1 MSGRRPVD
9 AADRARVLRDPQLLA
24 AFRVAF
30 AGTDAEQAL
39 RRADDPEAA
48 GVTGAASPF
57 IGIESARRRL
67 FQPDVTDVDRATW
80 RDLEGRR
87 IAEHRRIDEAVSRVL
102 ADAGEIGPMLAP
114 AQPTGRVGGR
124 RLLIGAAALVSVVL
138 VISAVVAVGIVARRS
153 PIPPAAA
160 VIEPPALDGTTI
172 LTLVDRIEPGVSS
185 TSTITWNSGY
195 DPLQPDG
202 FGLGI
207 ALRCRGVGRV
217 IVRLTNSESF
227 PFTCTE
233 TARTFI
239 RKSPEAHPD
248 ALVAFVPTTGRVLW
262 DRDREIPLVR

>member
-1 MSGRRPVD
+1 MAGRRPID
-9 AADRARVLRDPQLLA
+9 AADLARVLHDPQLLA

-30 AGTDAEQAL
+30 AGPDAEHAL
-39 RRADDPEAA
+39 RRADDPDAA
-48 GVTGAASPF
+48 GATGGASPF
-57 IGIESARRRL
+57 TGIESARRRL
-67 FQPDVTDVDRATW
+67 FQPDATDLDRAIW

-87 IAEHRRIDEAVSRVL
+87 IAEHRRVDDAVGRVL
-102 ADAGEIGPMLAP
+102 ADAGEIGPMPAA
-114 AQPTGRVGGR
+114 AQPSGRVGRR
-124 RLLIGAAALVSVVL
+124 RLLIGAAALVSAVL
-138 VISAVVAVGIVARRS
+138 VVSAAVAVGTIARRS
-153 PIPPAAA
+153 PIPPAA
-160 VIEPPALDGTTI
+160 VIEPPQLEGTTI
-172 LTLVDRIEPGVSS
+172 LTLVDRIEPGVTS

-217 IVRLTNSESF
+217 VVRLTNGESF

-239 RKSPEAHPD
+239 RRSPGAHPD

-262 DRDREIPLVR
+262 GLRIVKLPLER